1 MSITP
6 WRVWLLLVL
15 GLGLYFAQGV
25 ASADCDDPLIGYVD
39 SVEVIDDGGMQQAI
53 IHGWVAHLLPN
64 DPTALQVFIDGVAV
78 RSGWLDPV
86 TVQLGLERRDV
97 AQQFAR
103 PEFTNLGFRITLPL
117 VDLSAGVHNIQ
128 IAAVDVDGARH
139 GLPTAVT
146 AQHINIHH
154 PACCSTDTA
163 VALGLMPMLGL
174 ICVGGLGILFVVSE
188 ANKSAGRPATAH
200 NLGLRDLPIALSLIF
215 PISIAVFIVLY
226 AVNVP
231 FFDEWEFGKLW
242 LAFQQGGWQKV
253 VWADLWAQHN
263 EHRLVVSRLIFLGLT
278 QLLGEWNPM
287 HFMALSLALA
297 CVFWGLLCRI
307 IWLGLPHAP
316 RWRWLA
322 IMLSSAFIFSWAQ
335 LENWLWGFQYP
346 WYLANLLALLTLYLL
361 NTRVASLK
369 IVLLAI
375 VLTVVTTFTNGSGLP
390 LWVCGGA
397 LLIYRQRGLSRLSL
411 GRVGLWF
418 LAMALTLGAYAI
430 DYAAPPGIP
439 APAWAFAHLDYTFAF
454 LMTLLGATWWSGVG
468 EYASQAA
475 AWLGLALL
483 ALLLVTRLVAQKSTH
498 QPINQID
505 PPAFW
510 ASLMGF
516 GLLNAIS
523 TSIGRSGFG
532 LEYALTGRYQT
543 TVICFWLGLL
553 LLLIGQV
560 ANCTRTSTKHR
571 LLLVVIAA
579 SCVPL
584 LLGFAD
590 AQAQA
595 YRVAVRRAYL
605 FQSHI
610 AALYQY
616 ATICDAALS
625 PFYSQVSVV
634 RQVAAGLDHTSQGPF
649 SPSSRAVNERF
660 LHHLR

>member
-6 WRVWLLLVL
+6 WRLWLLLVL
-15 GLGLYFAQGV
+15 GLGLYFAQGI

-39 SVEVIDDGGMQQAI
+39 SVEVVDNGEMQQAI

-64 DPTALQVFIDGVAV
+64 DPTALHVFIDGVAG
-78 RSGWLDPV
+78 RSGWLDPL

-103 PEFTNLGFRITLPL
+103 PEFANVGFRITLPL
-117 VDLSAGVHNIQ
+117 VDLSAGRHNIQ
-128 IAAVDVDGARH
+128 IAAIDVDGVRH
-139 GLPTAVT
+139 GLPAAVT
-146 AQHINIHH
+146 AQHIYIHR

-163 VALGLMPMLGL
+163 VALGLMPMLGF
-174 ICVGGLGILFVVSE
+174 ICVGGFGLLFVVSG
-188 ANKSAGRPATAH
+188 ANEGAGRPATTH
-200 NLGLRDLPIALSLIF
+200 NLSLRDLPIALSLIF
-215 PISIAVFIVLY
+215 PVSIAVFIVLY

-242 LAFQQGGWQKV
+242 LAFQRGGWQKV

-307 IWLGLPHAP
+307 IWLSLPHAP

-322 IMLSSAFIFSWAQ
+322 IMISSAFIFSWAQ

-375 VLTVVTTFTNGSGLP
+375 VLTIVTTFTNGSGLP

-397 LLIYRQRGLSRLSL
+397 LLIYRQHDLSRLSL

-454 LMTLLGATWWSGVG
+454 LITLLGATWWSGVG

-483 ALLLVTRLVAQKSTH
+483 ALLIVTRFAAQKSTH
-498 QPINQID
+498 PPINQISQS
-505 PPAFW
+505 AFW

-543 TVICFWLGLL
+543 TVMCFWLGLL
-553 LLLIGQV
+553 LLLIGRV
-560 ANCTRTSTKHR
+560 ANCARSSTKHR

-579 SCVPL
+579 SCAPL

-595 YRVAVRRAYL
+595 YRVAARRAHL

-616 ATICDAALS
+616 ADICDAALS

-634 RQVAAGLDHTSQGPF
+634 RQVSAGLDHASQGPF
-649 SPSSRAVNERF
+649 SPSARAVNERF
-660 LHHLR
+660 LHLLR